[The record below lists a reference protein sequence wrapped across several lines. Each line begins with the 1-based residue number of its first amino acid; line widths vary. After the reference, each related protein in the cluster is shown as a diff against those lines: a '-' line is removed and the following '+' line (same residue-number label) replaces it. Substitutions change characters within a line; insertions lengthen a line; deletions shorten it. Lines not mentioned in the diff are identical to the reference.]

1 MFQEVLADRCQIL
14 SAETLLLLKFILSV
28 RESATLVL
36 LEVLAGQTLQPELA
50 KLGLDLLLPS
60 VAVSIR
66 VLSTTDGLI

>member
-60 VAVSIR
+60 AAVSIR